1 MPFENQPSRNH
12 SFSLKV
18 PNGDNRERHVCD
30 NCEFV
35 YYENPKIVVGSV
47 VIWKDEPGAEDQFLL
62 CRRSI
67 NPRRGYWTIPAGFM
81 EQNETTE
88 EGAMREAREEAC
100 ADIEIRALL
109 AVYNIP
115 RISQVQ
121 MMHVARLREKKF
133 SAGEESL
140 EVGLFTWDE
149 IPWDDIAFPSVHW
162 ALGHYRE
169 IRDREVFAP
178 FTNPEGTEKLVR

>member
-1 MPFENQPSRNH
+1 MPFENQPSQNH
-12 SFSLKV
+12 SFSRKV
-18 PNGDNRERHVCD
+18 PDGDNRERHVCD
-30 NCEFV
+30 SCDFV

-47 VIWKDEPGAEDQFLL
+47 VIWRETPEAEEEFLL

-88 EGAMREAREEAC
+88 EGAQREAREEAC
-100 ADIEIRALL
+100 ADIEIKALL

-121 MMHVARLREKKF
+121 MMHVARLREKVF

-140 EVGLFTWDE
+140 EVGLFRWDD
-149 IPWDDIAFPSVHW
+149 IPWEEIAFPSVHW
-162 ALGHYRE
+162 ALKHYRE
-169 IRDREVFAP
+169 IRDREIFAP
-178 FTNPEGTEKLVR
+178 FTNPEGTEQLVR